1 VGTGTRVTWQWTI
14 HPRTALSAPVL
25 PLFGRLWLGYA
36 RQSLEELS
44 NQLVR

>member
-1 VGTGTRVTWQWTI
+1 VTWQWTI
-14 HPRTALSAPVL
+14 HPRSGFSAPVL
-25 PLFGRLWLGYA
+25 PVFGRLWLGYA